1 MIIVFNIP
9 FTNRSGM
16 CVLWARA
23 ANMFQFW
30 ICVHVW
36 VHRIPMPHMAYHYHW
51 ICVPIWLD
59 MVWLL
64 WRAFCFW
71 KMLQNQDHVYFFSS
85 NAKNKCRR
93 IALFI
98 RNWRGMSANAAL
110 QKYQMLNRFHSI
122 SSTFIRKSETMN
134 YSFKHENAGVN
145 YDHIFT

>member
-1 MIIVFNIP
+1 
-9 FTNRSGM
+9 M
-16 CVLWARA
+16 CALGSCSQYVSILNMCACVSASDTDAAHGLSLSLNMR
-23 ANMFQFW
+23 ANMVRYGLVVVTG
-30 ICVHVW
+30 I
-36 VHRIPMPHMAYHYHW
+36 
-51 ICVPIWLD
+51 
-59 MVWLL
+59 LL
-64 WRAFCFW
+64 LKNAAESRSYI
-71 KMLQNQDHVYFFSS
+71 LFFSS
-85 NAKNKCRR
+85 NTKNKCRR